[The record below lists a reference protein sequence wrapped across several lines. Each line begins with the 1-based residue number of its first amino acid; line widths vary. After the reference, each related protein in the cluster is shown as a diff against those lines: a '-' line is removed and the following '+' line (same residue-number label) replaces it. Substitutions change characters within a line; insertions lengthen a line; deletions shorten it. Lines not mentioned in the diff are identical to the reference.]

1 MSSIAATSRDGI
13 IALEL
18 CKGLVNGDIFLGFV
32 IGSLI
37 PNMQEYDGMV
47 SRSIV
52 IIDNLSV
59 HHVSKVVQHFRQA
72 GIVVQTL
79 THLKNCLV
87 V

>member
-1 MSSIAATSRDGI
+1 VSAIAAMSRDGI

-18 CKGLVNGDIFLGFV
+18 CKESVNGDILLGFDR
-32 IGSLI
+32 GSLI
-37 PNMQEYDGMV
+37 PNMQEYDGMA
-47 SRSIV
+47 SISIV

-72 GIVVQTL
+72 GIVQTL
-79 THLKNCLV
+79 THLNCLV